1 MRLHTTLASLMLIG
15 TFALTGCGALCTVDT
30 QEERGAPGGRYSVSV
45 ETADCA
51 GQSRAK
57 RVVMHNLGGLFK
69 DSAAV
74 AIYDDSDP
82 DNPTEVSVHWE
93 LDRKLIIHGH
103 GAHVWSFQPYWH
115 SVHIEQR

>member
-1 MRLHTTLASLMLIG
+1 MRTRAVTAGLLLSGA
-15 TFALTGCGALCTVDT
+15 FALGGCGALCRADT

-45 ETADCA
+45 ETVDCV
-51 GQSRAK
+51 GTSRAK
-57 RVVMHNLGGLFK
+57 RVVMHNLDGMFK

-82 DNPTEVSVHWE
+82 DDPTEVTVHWE

-103 GAHVWSFQPYWH
+103 GARVWSFQPYWH
-115 SVHIEQR
+115 GVQIEQR